1 MSETDL
7 PIPDYDRLTAGDLD
21 HRVRSLAREQL
32 QELLDH
38 ERRNAARVHVITV
51 LEERMDELESGELPT
66 SDDGSNVPRR
76 S

>member
-7 PIPDYDRLTAGDLD
+7 PIPDYDHLTAGDLD
-21 HRVRSLAREQL
+21 HRVRALAREQL

-38 ERRNAARVHVITV
+38 ERRNAGRIHVITV
-51 LEERMDELESGELPT
+51 LEERMDELESGERPT
-66 SDDGSNVPRR
+66 SDDRPNAPRR